1 MAGDTDMSSHHDR
14 RPASPGVALRALLVL
29 ILAISAGACDSLLDV
44 QSEPHSVPGDALE
57 RPSALEARMIGAE
70 ANFFMAYDMAIVYGG
85 LFADELFSGGNSLA
99 VEERRVT
106 ESDGGIGA
114 ADENEEGID
123 GLWTPMQR
131 AAFTSNDLQA
141 DILAGFFEDQ
151 TPDAANSEEVARM
164 SLFAGYTKL
173 ALGELFCSTAFNG
186 TGPELTSAE
195 TYQLAVDE
203 FTVAIDAADAEEDVR
218 NAALVGRARAHL
230 HLGETGLAA
239 ADASAVPAD
248 WEYIAEV
255 YSSNSQAEENDIWNM
270 LTDSQRYTVDPR
282 FRFLTIDDSGEP
294 DPRVDVFHDPED
306 PVGSDGSTELY
317 QARKYLFAT
326 APIRL
331 AAGVEAQYILAEI
344 AAAEGDPQDA
354 VDIINAVRAA
364 HGITQAYTPVDVD
377 DRGEVLAAVLD
388 EKGRTLFLE
397 GQRMG
402 DLRRFRAQHGLD
414 LFPTGENY
422 QDNVC
427 MPLPNAE
434 RDNNPDI

>member
-1 MAGDTDMSSHHDR
+1 MSR
-14 RPASPGVALRALLVL
+14 KGIGGRALLVL
-29 ILAISAGACDSLLDV
+29 ALALTTQGCDGLLDV
-44 QSEPHSVPGDALE
+44 EPEPHSVPADELDK
-57 RPSALEARMIGAE
+57 PSALQARMIGAE

-106 ESDGGIGA
+106 PNDGTIGA

-131 AAFTSNDLQA
+131 AAFTSNDLQE
-141 DILAGFFEDQ
+141 DILSGSFEDQ
-151 TPDAANSEEVARM
+151 TPDPSNSPQVARM

-186 TGPELTSAE
+186 TGPEFTSDE
-195 TYQLAVDE
+195 TYQLAVEE
-203 FTVAIDAADAEEDVR
+203 FTVAIEAADADPDVR
-218 NAALVGRARAHL
+218 NAALVGRARANL
-230 HLGETGLAA
+230 HLGNTALAVADAA
-239 ADASAVPAD
+239 AVPPD
-248 WEYIAEV
+248 FEFIAAV
-255 YSSNSQAEENDIWNM
+255 YSTNSQAEENDIWNM

-282 FRFLTIDDSGEP
+282 FRGLTIDDTGVD
-294 DPRVDVFHDPED
+294 DPRVEVFQDPD
-306 PVGSDGSTELY
+306 DQFGSDGSTELY
-317 QARKYLFAT
+317 QAAKYRFAT

-331 AAGVEAQYILAEI
+331 ASGHEAQYIIAEV

-354 VDIINAVRAA
+354 VAIINEVRAR
-364 HGITQAYTPVDVD
+364 HDITAEFASTSP
-377 DRGEVLAAVLD
+377 EEILATVLD

-402 DLRRFRAQHGLD
+402 DLRRFRARYGID
-414 LFPTGENY
+414 AFPTGEGY
-422 QDNVC
+422 EDNVC

-434 RDNNPDI
+434 RDNNPGI